1 MAEMPDQPPKS
12 TSRSRLGRKQ
22 AVVTGALP
30 GQPRSTPAKKPRRK
44 PHPSLDDLVEQ
55 VLLDPAI
62 QGDIHRHDIPSR
74 GATYSE
80 PQTPLHPRLR
90 TKLLQIGLSRLYR
103 HQALALDATIGGKD
117 VVLVTATSSGKTL
130 AYNLPVIQT
139 CLTEPAVHALYLYPT
154 KALAHDQLLKL
165 EQVLPGDDL
174 RAGVYDGDTAAATRS
189 FIRRNASIVLTNPDM
204 LHIGVLPQHETWSK
218 FLRRL
223 RFLVIDE
230 MHVYRG
236 IYGSHFGGILRR
248 LLRLCEW
255 YGSRPQIIAS
265 SATLAN
271 PTDLFT
277 RLTSRTPEIIDEDGA
292 PGGRRTLL
300 LVNPSGRDFSLDAP
314 LDEEPLPKP
323 RPNAVV
329 AHLVARLTASGA
341 RVLAF
346 TRSRT
351 TTEIVLRSAR
361 EKLEALGGKP
371 AWIEGYRGGYTP
383 RERRDIETRLRSDKI
398 HSLVST
404 SAMELGVDIGHL
416 DAVVLN
422 GYPGSIASF
431 WQQVGRAG
439 RGSRDALAI
448 FVAHDDP
455 LEQYLVR
462 FPETLLGAPMEAATT
477 NPGNP
482 NILAPQVCCAAY
494 ERPIAPSE
502 LGVFGEEAL
511 GVAERLE
518 EEGRLAFSGGR
529 FFWTD
534 PTPPAPQVALRGLS
548 SESVRL
554 VCRGEEI
561 GQMERWRAA
570 TEAHEGAVYL
580 HRDRSF
586 VVHELD
592 LDRGEAVLEERDVDY
607 YTQPVLQSSVH
618 PRRELAAAQRGEFR
632 ASLVRAEASVHLVGY
647 RELSLSGDESI
658 ALEAAQSAALMFST
672 VAVRLDLPALDEPS
686 LGLEVAPIHG
696 LEHALLAVAPLMAG
710 CEGPD
715 LGSAWY
721 VAYAETLAPAIFVFD
736 RAPSGVGLAERLYED
751 LSRWL
756 AAARTLLSSCPCLAG
771 CPACLLSARCESGN
785 QYLDKRGARELLDRL
800 LEFD

>member
-1 MAEMPDQPPKS
+1 MAEPPDQPPKAS
-12 TSRSRLGRKQ
+12 SRSRLGRKQ
-22 AVVTGALP
+22 TVVTGALP
-30 GQPRSTPAKKPRRK
+30 GQSKRSNAKKKDRK

-55 VLLDPAI
+55 VLIDPAV
-62 QGDIHRHDIPSR
+62 QGDIHRHAIPPR
-74 GATYSE
+74 QAVFGQPKE
-80 PQTPLHPRLR
+80 QLHPRLR

-103 HQALALDATIGGKD
+103 HQALALDAALSGKD
-117 VVLVTATSSGKTL
+117 VVLVTSTSSGKTL
-130 AYNLPVIQT
+130 GYNLPVIQT
-139 CLTEPAVHALYLYPT
+139 CLSEPAVHAMYLYPT

-165 EQVLPGDDL
+165 EQVLPGEDL

-189 FIRRNASIVLTNPDM
+189 FIRRNAQIVLTNPDM
-204 LHIGVLPQHETWSK
+204 LHIGILPQHETWSK

-223 RFLVIDE
+223 RFVVIDE

-248 LLRLCEW
+248 LLRLCDW
-255 YGSRPQIIAS
+255 YGVRPQIIAS

-277 RLTSRTPEIIDEDGA
+277 RLTSRSPVVIDEDGA
-292 PGGRRTLL
+292 PTGRRTLL
-300 LVNPSGRDFSLDAP
+300 LVSPSGRDFSLDAP
-314 LDEEPLPKP
+314 PEEEPLPKP

-329 AHLVARLTASGA
+329 AHLVARLTTAGA

-351 TTEIVLRSAR
+351 TTEIVLRTAR
-361 EKLEALGGKP
+361 GKLEAMGGKP
-371 AWIEGYRGGYTP
+371 ASIEGYRGGYTP
-383 RERRDIETRLRSDKI
+383 RERRDIENRLRSGKV

-416 DAVVLN
+416 DAVILN

-439 RGSRDALAI
+439 RGTRDALAI

-477 NPGNP
+477 NPVNP
-482 NILAPQVCCAAY
+482 NILGPQLCCAAY

-502 LGVFGEEAL
+502 LELFGDSAI
-511 GVAERLE
+511 GVAEQLE

-534 PTPPAPQVALRGLS
+534 PSPPAPQFALRGLS
-548 SESVRL
+548 SDSVRL
-554 VCRGEEI
+554 VSLGEEI

-570 TEAHEGAVYL
+570 TEAHSGAVYL

-586 VVHELD
+586 VVTDLD
-592 LDRGEAVLEERDVDY
+592 LDHGEAVLEERDVDY
-607 YTQPVLQSSVH
+607 YTQPILQSSVH
-618 PRRELAAAQRGEFR
+618 PRRELASQNRGEFR
-632 ASLVRAEASVHLVGY
+632 ASLVQVEASVHLTGF
-647 RELSLSGDESI
+647 RELSLSGDEPI
-658 ALEAAQSAALMFST
+658 AHEAAQAEALTFST
-672 VAVRLDLPALDEPS
+672 VAVRIDLPPLDDAS
-686 LGLEVAPIHG
+686 LGHEVAPVHA
-696 LEHALLAVAPLMAG
+696 LEHALMAVAPLLAG
-710 CEGPD
+710 CESAD

-721 VAYAETLAPAIFVFD
+721 VVYAETLAPALFVFD
-736 RAPSGVGLAERLYED
+736 RAPGGIGLADRLFED
-751 LSRWL
+751 FSRWL
-756 AAARTLLSSCPCLAG
+756 TAARTLLASCPCANG

-785 QYLDKRGARELLDRL
+785 QYLDKRGALDLLDRL
-800 LEFD
+800 LGPG